1 MVLRGL
7 FINVA
12 RRRTCMDQVGVKG
25 AKHEEKWGSES
36 VLKHETSSVNGG
48 NILRCHRL
56 QHQQVR
62 SVCMHFAE
70 SAHVILN
77 EHKHPRSSLHKVVF
91 TVPAWKEA
99 ML

>member
-25 AKHEEKWGSES
+25 AKHEEKWGPES

-56 QHQQVR
+56 QHQQSG
-62 SVCMHFAE
+62 SVCIYAAE
-70 SAHVILN
+70 LTHMILN
-77 EHKHPRSSLHKVVF
+77 QHNRYRLPTS
-91 TVPAWKEA
+91 
-99 ML
+99 